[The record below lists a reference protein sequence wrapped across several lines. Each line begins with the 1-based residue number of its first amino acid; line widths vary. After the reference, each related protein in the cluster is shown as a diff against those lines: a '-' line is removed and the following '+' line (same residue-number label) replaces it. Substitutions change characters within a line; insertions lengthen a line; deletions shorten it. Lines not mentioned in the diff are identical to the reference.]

1 MFWTNPIKCKCCN
14 KRESSMKMDINSG
27 VYATYSRG
35 EDGEGEYG
43 DGDKVYFNDSN
54 VYYGVDNENQGK
66 DGDCTTDRN
75 SNYSDN

>member
-1 MFWTNPIKCKCCN
+1 
-14 KRESSMKMDINSG
+14 MKMDINSG

-54 VYYGVDNENQGK
+54 VYYGVDNLMGYASIIFFMIQK
-66 DGDCTTDRN
+66 MF
-75 SNYSDN
+75 YWF